1 MELNT
6 DLTISTSTT
15 DYRGDI
21 MISTQDLSIATNRE
35 VVQFKTDLTISA
47 YSDGTLKSEMKTD
60 LCFSNNTMLFSV
72 IDYAEV
78 RKSILYFSKFFNT
91 NFEEAYLWDILAQG
105 TSEQIN
111 KSHLADVYTAINNV
125 AARLNNFLEGTDA
138 DDIINTWKE
147 LQDFLKGISG
157 VQDLYTLI
165 KSMVTLDNL
174 LPILKDHFI
183 RKDQDD
189 TTAYNITFANTADE
203 GGNGITLGDK
213 FVPNSYGGR
222 LNAYYDSNH
231 TLQTKLEI
239 DYLKVRKKATFT
251 ELTIEELKSVG
262 GCIILSPA
270 AMKCSLV
277 DTKTILQE
285 DIDKITQSNMYYD
298 SETQTYKPYCAVG
311 DVVFRCYFTDKDEDG
326 TKIYNQFVA
335 GDQARCQTFNVS
347 EIKDYT
353 GTADTTGSRYYWR
366 LVVNVGEN
374 YIDLSQNDKDD
385 LSDVPVVGDD
395 IVQFG
400 HRHDPTRQAAQVL
413 SAYGTEAPSHIMY
426 QGVGSTMTFT
436 ATVEGEQD
444 TVSGPYSL
452 YGKDVYGLY
461 YNVDSTTPQ
470 NSKMKQYTYGDWY
483 VGTRDQ
489 DHRHDDVTYV
499 KFDTENKQLTLRG
512 VMVQSQYG
520 DTQPIKFYRGIYDD
534 KSTYYWMDYVTYT
547 TEDGTTGT
555 YLHTGRTHTTGEK
568 PTNTEYWTPEA
579 IGTSGTPGEPAY
591 VAYIDNPND
600 SIMVGSDC
608 ILNKGVTV
616 TTYTG
621 VSIPYGTENLNLT
634 AADCVIPEELQEDL
648 VKLKSKTYVE
658 ADKEYRFAF
667 VITGDGATKLE
678 TNYKIVL
685 TVTGTTPDGTKEIS
699 RSAVYTLMFIN
710 KGIDGETIQIVPS
723 TTEVKYYPNATKPYF
738 SPSAITCK
746 VMRKIGTQSY
756 SECTLPN
763 VILRYIV
770 DSDTNNVYTYTGQIL
785 IPSGSDS
792 DSTHFTDRVDFTLYY
807 DNIIIG
813 SQPVTVLSDGKD
825 AENQLIMDFSNDS
838 DYIMVGSDGVLNF
851 EDSSDTMT
859 TTTDVS
865 MFDGST
871 PLDLSNCSVVI
882 PKEIENVVS
891 YTLSEYNSTK
901 KNYTITFT
909 IKDSGTTVLPIS
921 NKIAITLISSN
932 DKASASYYNL
942 VFVRSGKDGETYK
955 ILPSSTEVKYYTNE
969 SPARF
974 SPTSLTC
981 KVLKKQGSKPY
992 TETIDSNITLK
1003 YKIDDGT
1010 TEYTYTIGT
1019 TSLTPSASTSSS
1031 TTFTDKVT
1039 FLLYWKENDND
1050 VDILIDMETVF
1061 VMKDGTNGSDGDS
1074 SITIYKNS
1082 STKPDTPA
1090 SGTTIPADWRLTTL
1104 AVGTYNI
1111 GVDTSQTI
1119 SGKYTKSFSLGKG
1132 TGDYA
1137 SYYKIAGLSGIHNT
1151 MQCVKLVFKGN
1162 TLSSYTV
1169 RVDSYTSSEANYDK
1183 LYIGSLDSSP
1193 SVSSYKQV
1201 TSGIGISNNC
1211 SFSITDTKT
1220 HFIYI
1225 YYVKDASTTAGEDAA
1240 YFKITFT
1247 PDTIVEEG
1255 TLYSCHGT
1263 KDGKTGIYTWEEP
1276 QVSIYGNDPVYSY
1289 WGDWDENT
1297 IYRGNS
1303 EIRDIVSIPI
1313 KNSDGAIT
1321 GRTFYRALIDVG
1333 DIPTGISPESST
1345 GLNYWMKIPKYSSM
1359 ATDLLL
1365 ASQAIIE
1372 RATVRQLLTA
1382 DSPNARIHIREN
1394 ILSLYDGSNKE
1405 RLQII
1410 GDNLSDTGTPSTYGF
1425 ASFYINE
1432 GLVASNYSVSKAVS
1446 KQQIVAS
1453 FSVFSDG
1460 TSVTIPTIT
1469 LSCDSSTG
1477 YNGYAGNIS
1486 LYIEIQ
1492 SSDGTTTIASESKQ
1506 GIENGGS
1513 ISLAGASYTLDADD
1527 YIIKLGLQGAIGVN
1541 YDSDNPYSQSISFTA
1556 NAEYS
1561 GTISVGIASAS
1572 DNKIS
1577 IGANGMIINLGND
1590 FAVQMLKT
1598 DEDGSKIVFLGSNG
1612 GNTIGFRITSSGV
1625 QYNQGSGWVTLS
1637 NSGGGSGG
1645 SGTVTSVGMSV
1656 PTGFSVSPATI
1667 TTSGKFTLSF
1677 ASGYSLP
1684 LTSKQNEWDTAATQ
1698 AHNHSNKTVLDTI
1711 TQSKIN
1717 QWDAAS
1723 TSTDKYCAPRLQ
1735 IIKGLSQDVGSFRN
1749 LYVKHPY
1756 LDTGVVILMVYSKN
1770 NAGTHSATGGSQLV
1784 GRRPKKGWCEARG
1797 TSATPYTDTA
1807 AVIDLLTDLPQFIM
1821 RNYVRTKGYTM
1832 TDKQSMTI
1840 ATWRAI
1846 QRGTS
1851 TVDKTYDGF
1860 DGDRANSTA
1869 SHTKYYKRFGIAIR
1883 WDNPAFSPSSSKTLT
1898 NNTMRDADGN
1908 MRYIYSE
1915 VAPLDCYIYH
1925 FEQGTAG
1932 VSSSDTADICF
1943 GLAGR

>member
-21 MISTQDLSIATNRE
+21 MISTQDLSIAANRE

-60 LCFSNNTMLFSV
+60 LCFSNNTMLFSI

-213 FVPNSYGGR
+213 FVPDSYGGR

-353 GTADTTGSRYYWR
+353 ETADTTGSRYYWR

-499 KFDTENKQLTLRG
+499 KFDTKNKQLTLRG

-534 KSTYYWMDYVTYT
+534 KAIYYYMDYVTYT
-547 TEDGTTGT
+547 NENGATGT
-555 YLHTGRTHTTGEK
+555 YLHTGRTHTTGVK
-568 PTNTEYWTPEA
+568 PTDTDSWTPEA

-591 VAYIDNPND
+591 AAYIDNPND

-634 AADCVIPEELQEDL
+634 AANCVIPEELQDL
-648 VKLKSKTYVE
+648 VKLNSKNYIE

-667 VITGDGATKLE
+667 VITGDGTTKLE

-710 KGIDGETIQIVPS
+710 KGTDGETIQIVPS

-785 IPSGSDS
+785 IPSSSDS

-813 SQPVTVLSDGKD
+813 SQPVTILSDGKNG
-825 AENQLIMDFSNDS
+825 ENQLIMDFSNDS

-921 NKIAITLISSN
+921 NKITITLISSN

-981 KVLKKQGSKPY
+981 KILKKQGSKPY

-1003 YKIDDGT
+1003 YKVDDST

-1019 TSLTPSASTSSS
+1019 TTLTPSANTSSS

-1039 FLLYWKENDND
+1039 FLLYWKENDT
-1050 VDILIDMETVF
+1050 DILIDMETVF

-1104 AVGTYNI
+1104 AVGTYSM

-1132 TGDYA
+1132 TGEYA
-1137 SYYKIAGLSGIHNT
+1137 AYYKIAGLSGIHNT

-1169 RVDSYTSSEANYDK
+1169 RVDSYTSSEATYDN
-1183 LYIGSLDSSP
+1183 LYIGKLDSAP
-1193 SVSSYKQV
+1193 SISNSGYTQA
-1201 TSGIGISNNC
+1201 TSGIGKSNTC
-1211 SFSITDTKT
+1211 YFSITNTNT

-1225 YYVKDASTTAGEDAA
+1225 YYVKDVSTTAGEDAA

-1289 WGDWDENT
+1289 WGDWDKNT

-1313 KNSDGAIT
+1313 KNSEGAIT
-1321 GRTFYRALIDVG
+1321 GRTFYRALIDAG
-1333 DIPTGISPESST
+1333 NIPTGISPESST

-1365 ASQAIIE
+1365 ADQAIINKV
-1372 RATVRQLLTA
+1372 TVNQLRTA
-1382 DSPNARIHIREN
+1382 DDGARIHIREN

-1410 GDNLSDTGTPSTYGF
+1410 GDTISDTGTPSAYGF
-1425 ASFYINE
+1425 ASF
-1432 GLVASNYSVSKAVS
+1432 GLTDGIVATSGGTNSKAGS
-1446 KQQIVAS
+1446 KIDTVAS

-1469 LSCDSSTG
+1469 LSCDSSTE
-1477 YNGYAGNIS
+1477 YNGYADNIS
-1486 LYIEIQ
+1486 LNIWIQ
-1492 SSDGTTTIASESKQ
+1492 SSDGSTTIASEEEQ
-1506 GIENGGS
+1506 GIENFGS
-1513 ISLAGASYTLDADD
+1513 ISLTGASYTLNAGD
-1527 YIIKLGLQGAIGVN
+1527 YKVVLGVQYSIGVD
-1541 YDSDNPYSQSISFTA
+1541 YDADNPYSQDISFTA

-1561 GTISVGIASAS
+1561 GNISVGVASAS

-1598 DEDGSKIVFLGSNG
+1598 DTDGSKIVFLGSNG
-1612 GNTIGFRITSSGV
+1612 GSTIGFRITSSGV

-1637 NSGGGSGG
+1637 NSGGSSGS

-1656 PTGFSVSPATI
+1656 PTGFSISPATI
-1667 TTSGKFTLSF
+1667 TTSGKFILSF

-1684 LTSKQNEWDTAATQ
+1684 LTSKQYNWDSAYNAM
-1698 AHNHSNKTVLDTI
+1698 HSHSNKTVLDSI
-1711 TQSKIN
+1711 TSDKITA
-1717 QWDAAS
+1717 WDEAAS
-1723 TSTDKYCAPRLQ
+1723 GSSTSVSERYCVPRLTM
-1735 IIKGLSQDVGSFRN
+1735 ISGVIDGTMTKTLKVE
-1749 LYVKHPY
+1749 HPY
-1756 LDTGVVILMVYSKN
+1756 YGTGKGEVILMVHSKKNGGRPAQTASYSKY
-1770 NAGTHSATGGSQLV
+1770 T
-1784 GRRPKKGWCEARG
+1784 GRRSKKGWCEARG
-1797 TSATPYTDTA
+1797 VGDTPFTQ
-1807 AVIDLLTDLPQFIM
+1807 VSGSIDAYNALPLFILQH
-1821 RNYVRTKGYTM
+1821 YVRRNGYT
-1832 TDKQSMTI
+1832 
-1840 ATWRAI
+1840 
-1846 QRGTS
+1846 TS
-1851 TVDKTYDGF
+1851 TMTMESWRKLAHAAKNTYEGF
-1860 DGDRANSTA
+1860 DGDRSDINTTVVHSVK
-1869 SHTKYYKRFGIAIR
+1869 HKRFGIAIR
-1883 WDNPAFSPSSSKTLT
+1883 WENPEFNALVDSSRTLSAH
-1898 NNTMRDADGN
+1898 TMMIEGKK
-1908 MRYIYSE
+1908 RYLYSA
-1915 VAPLDCYIYH
+1915 VAPIECYLDCGEIV
-1925 FEQGTAG
+1925 FGIVTPGTG
-1932 VSSSDTADICF
+1932 V
-1943 GLAGR
+1943 